1 MKCDSGVAARR
12 RCSRIFGPTVLVPGQ
27 HKDSPLL
34 VLLLLLRPNSMLSSY
49 FTTNQN
55 KAKTKNE
62 IFITILF
69 SFYFGRF
76 LKVRKNIIKLNVTQ
90 AAKFGLS
97 SAAILINNIASPLA
111 NAKQENC

>member
-1 MKCDSGVAARR
+1 MLAA
-12 RCSRIFGPTVLVPGQ
+12 
-27 HKDSPLL
+27 
-34 VLLLLLRPNSMLSSY
+34 Y